1 LTLLKQGRAFG
12 LGVVLVTQNP
22 VDLDYKGLSNTGTWF
37 IGRLQTERD
46 KARVLEGLEG
56 IAAGT
61 AQKFDRQEMQQTLAG
76 LSNRIFLLNNV
87 HEDGIEVFES
97 RWAMSYLRG
106 PLTRTQIKTLMDPVR
121 AQATAAVAPQAVAA
135 AAGAAT
141 QPATLSLATPMPTAN
156 TNVSPQPQ
164 RPVLPPEVSQFF
176 IPVRS
181 SGSSSATLTYHPMV
195 LGAVEVRYCDSKS
208 IDMTHQLTLLAAI
221 TDGPISVDWGQGS
234 LADLPVA
241 DLEQTPQE
249 NAQFAELPSTASKAK
264 NYNTWRKDLS
274 SWIYRNQKLELFKSP
289 SLDLASNPGES
300 ERDFRIRLQQHARE
314 QRDEAV
320 ENLRQRYAPKI
331 AQLEEKRRRAE
342 QAVERESEQAKNQ
355 KIQTAISFGATLL
368 SSFMGRK
375 AVSLTTLGRATTAAR
390 GVSRSMKE
398 ADDVGRMQE
407 SVAAI
412 RQQLADLDAQF
423 KAKTD
428 AIEKSVDPQTEELA
442 KVSLKPTK
450 ANIAV
455 KLLTL
460 AWAPYWHDGQGQ
472 ARPAWE

>member
-1 LTLLKQGRAFG
+1 VLIYQPTLL
-12 LGVVLVTQNP
+12 
-22 VDLDYKGLSNTGTWF
+22 
-37 IGRLQTERD
+37 
-46 KARVLEGLEG
+46 
-56 IAAGT
+56 
-61 AQKFDRQEMQQTLAG
+61 
-76 LSNRIFLLNNV
+76 
-87 HEDGIEVFES
+87 
-97 RWAMSYLRG
+97 
-106 PLTRTQIKTLMDPVR
+106 
-121 AQATAAVAPQAVAA
+121 
-135 AAGAAT
+135 GAA
-141 QPATLSLATPMPTAN
+141 
-156 TNVSPQPQ
+156 
-164 RPVLPPEVSQFF
+164 
-176 IPVRS
+176 
-181 SGSSSATLTYHPMV
+181 
-195 LGAVEVRYCDSKS
+195 EVRYSDSKS
-208 IDMTHQLTLLAAI
+208 IDTTQQLTLLTTM
-221 TDGPISVDWGQGS
+221 TDGPIQVDWGKGS
-234 LADLPVA
+234 AVDLPVA
-241 DLEQTPQE
+241 DLEQSPQE

-264 NYNTWRKDLS
+264 NYDTWRKDLM
-274 SWIYRNQKLELFKSP
+274 SWIYRTQKLELFKSP

-320 ENLRQRYAPKI
+320 ESLRQRYAPKI
-331 AQLEEKRRRAE
+331 AQLEEKRRHAE

-472 ARPAWE
+472 ASPAWE